1 MPKCVKCDRIFAN
14 KLKLDGK
21 TYNLQRRKYCI
32 ECSPFKNHNTKKLE
46 LENHTEKECT
56 NCKIKKLKS
65 EFYKKR
71 NSYYSECKE
80 CFNKR
85 TVKNITGRKKK
96 ILDALNI
103 HACQLCSYSKCIGA
117 LEFHHIDPNTKVKYV
132 TPHRVG
138 FEKALEEAKKC
149 MVLCANCHREE
160 HERLRLG
167 EIE

>member
-1 MPKCVKCDRIFAN
+1 MPKCVKCEKVFPN
-14 KLKLDGK
+14 KIKIDGK
-21 TYNLQRRKYCI
+21 ISSLQRRKYCLD
-32 ECSPFKNHNTKKLE
+32 CSEYKKHNTRKLE
-46 LENHTEKECT
+46 ADDFTEKNCSHCKEKKPIADFY
-56 NCKIKKLKS
+56 NKRGRPAAECKI
-65 EFYKKR
+65 
-71 NSYYSECKE
+71 

-85 TVKNITGRKKK
+85 TSKNISARKKK
-96 ILDALNI
+96 ILDALEI